1 MDVTYDLLP
10 DPRYHP
16 LPPSVDDLLT
26 FADELDYEGRSI
38 TFEWAHNEIKNHL
51 LSYVRVGL
59 IAAKVKLYRVW
70 EHSQQKFKD
79 FKDYCEK
86 GLGKSRWYVNRMIEA
101 ARVTLELM
109 KAGFTELPQHE
120 SQARHLVKFQG
131 EELYEKWKEILN
143 SVPAHR
149 ITAAKIAEIVD
160 DNPQPPVKQRV
171 NVRTI
176 TWEKVKQAAQEAG
189 MTPDDYLESLLDR
202 TLDNKVD
209 EVTEEQLKTWEADTN
224 QLIEEYDTQLHSG
237 TITKPTLPNNSERT
251 TGDGETYWD
260 VGGTCGDRNF
270 SEGVPWRETYC
281 RSH

>member
-1 MDVTYDLLP
+1 MDITCDLLP

-26 FADELDYEGRSI
+26 FAEELDYEGRSI

-59 IAAKVKLYRVW
+59 IAAKVKLYRTW
-70 EHSQQKFKD
+70 RHASQKFKD

-131 EELYEKWKEILN
+131 EQLCEKWEEVLN
-143 SVPAHR
+143 SVPTHR

-160 DNPQPPVKQRV
+160 DNPPKTKQRV
-171 NVRTI
+171 NVRTT
-176 TWEKVKQAAQEAG
+176 TWEKLKRAALDAG
-189 MTPDDYLESLLDR
+189 MSPEDYLDNLLDG
-202 TLDNKVD
+202 TLDNSD
-209 EVTEEQLKTWEADTN
+209 EDQPSEPLPDNAVAPITIEQINRWVEDMQML
-224 QLIEEYDTQLHSG
+224 LIEKFSLAAPS
-237 TITKPTLPNNSERT
+237 NS
-251 TGDGETYWD
+251 D
-260 VGGTCGDRNF
+260 
-270 SEGVPWRETYC
+270 S
-281 RSH
+281 S